1 MIAGLLFLVLM
12 VVLVVL
18 VVRRAGT
25 HGGAAGSADGH
36 TVRRV
41 FQYLLLYG
49 LFVVVAIG
57 AAGLLGRV
65 LERDVL
71 VAGDEAGLARELAFL
86 VVGGPLFAGLALWS
100 RRRFAADPDE
110 ARSVGWA
117 FYVTAASLT
126 ALVTAMTGLGTSL
139 AWAIGLERYSG
150 FALAQ
155 FLVWGAAWAAHW
167 WVDRRTTPPEHTE
180 VHHFAGALVGLVTSA
195 VGLGL
200 LLAGTLRVLLGLS
213 GDELLGGETDQLR
226 AGVAT
231 LAAGAPVWFLYW
243 FRTASRR
250 HTGVLWTV
258 YVLLAGVAGGMI
270 TAVVA
275 ASTLLHSTLVW
286 LVGDAGG
293 VSAQVHFDAA
303 PAQIAA
309 ALVGTLVWWY
319 HQAVLRATAGTG
331 VRTEVRRVYEYVL
344 AGIGLLAAAGGLIMV
359 VAALFEALAG
369 TAMVGGDAVNALLAA
384 ATLLSVG
391 GPVWWIYWHGAQS
404 AAHADPDAEL
414 RSPTRRVYLTL
425 LFGVGGVAAVVAL
438 IVGVYLVLQ
447 DVVEGTVGA
456 ETVRSMRFAV
466 GVLLAT
472 AAITAYHW
480 AVYRADRAHEPAAAE
495 QHLPRFVLLVGPESR
510 EVARE
515 VAHRTHG
522 RVQSLV
528 RADNGHTTWTADEVM
543 AAIGESTA
551 EEVIVLAEP
560 EGPRAI
566 PFHR

>member
-1 MIAGLLFLVLM
+1 MIAGLLFLVMM

-18 VVRRAGT
+18 VVRRVGT
-25 HGGAAGSADGH
+25 HGAGASADGH

-41 FQYLLLYG
+41 FEYALLYG

-57 AAGLLGRV
+57 LSGLLGRV
-65 LERDVL
+65 FERDVL
-71 VAGDEAGLARELAFL
+71 VTGDEAGLARELAFL
-86 VVGGPLFAGLALWS
+86 VVGGPLFAGVALWS
-100 RRRFAADPDE
+100 RRRFAADPGE
-110 ARSVGWA
+110 SRSLEWA

-126 ALVTAMTGLGTSL
+126 ALVVAMTGLGETL
-139 AWAIGLERYSG
+139 AWAIGLEDFSG

-155 FLVWGAAWAAHW
+155 VLVWGGAWGAHW
-167 WVDRRTTPPEHTE
+167 WVDGRRTPPEHTG
-180 VHHFAGALVGLVTSA
+180 VHHFAGAFVGLVVSA

-200 LLAGTLRVLLGLS
+200 LLAGTFRVLFGLT
-213 GDELLGGETDQLR
+213 GDELIGNDTDQLR
-226 AGVAT
+226 AGAVVLVT
-231 LAAGAPVWFLYW
+231 GAPVWFLYW
-243 FRTASRR
+243 VRTASRR
-250 HTGVLWTV
+250 HEDLLWPV
-258 YVLLAGVAGGMI
+258 FVLLAGVAGGMI
-270 TAVVA
+270 TAVVS

-286 LVGDAGG
+286 LVGDPGG
-293 VSAQVHFDAA
+293 VGAKVHFDAA

-309 ALVGTLVWWY
+309 ALVGALVWWY
-319 HQAVLRATAGTG
+319 HQALLRATAGAG

-369 TAMVGGDAVNALLAA
+369 SAMVGGDAVNALLAA
-384 ATLLSVG
+384 ATLLAVG
-391 GPVWWIYWHGAQS
+391 GPVWWIYWHSAQA
-404 AAHADPDAEL
+404 AAHAKPDEEL
-414 RSPTRRVYLTL
+414 RSPTRRVYLTM

-447 DVVEGTVGA
+447 DVVESTVGA
-456 ETVRSMRFAV
+456 ETLRSVRFAV

-480 AVYRADRAHEPAAAE
+480 AVYRSDREHVPEAAE
-495 QHLPRFVLLVGPESR
+495 QHLPRFVLLVGPEGR

-522 RVQSLV
+522 RVQALV

-543 AAIGESTA
+543 AAIGDSTA

-560 EGPRAI
+560 EGLRAI

>member
-1 MIAGLLFLVLM
+1 MIAGLLFLVLI

-18 VVRRAGT
+18 VVRRLGT
-25 HGGAAGSADGH
+25 HGAGSSTEGH
-36 TVRRV
+36 SVRRV

-49 LFVVVAIG
+49 LFVVVGIG
-57 AAGLLGRV
+57 LAGLLGRA

-71 VAGDEAGLARELAFL
+71 VTGDEAGLARELAFL
-86 VVGGPLFAGLALWS
+86 VVGAPLYVGVALWS

-110 ARSVGWA
+110 SRSLGWA

-126 ALVTAMTGLGTSL
+126 ALVTAMTGLGATL
-139 AWAIGLERYSG
+139 AWAVGLERYSG

-155 FLVWGAAWAAHW
+155 VLVWGGAWTAHW
-167 WVDRRTTPPEHTE
+167 WVDRRTTPPANTQ
-180 VHHFAGALVGLVTSA
+180 VHHFAGSLVGLVTAA

-200 LLAGTLRVLLGLS
+200 LLAGSLRILFG
-213 GDELLGGETDQLR
+213 LGGDAFVAGDTDQLR

-231 LAAGAPVWFLYW
+231 LLVGAPVWFVYW
-243 FRTASRR
+243 VRTASHR
-250 HTGVLWTV
+250 HQDVLWAP

-270 TAVVA
+270 TAVVS

-286 LVGDAGG
+286 LVGEPGTA
-293 VSAQVHFDAA
+293 SASVHFDAA

-309 ALVGTLVWWY
+309 ALVGTVVWWY
-319 HQAVLRATAGTG
+319 HQAVLRSAAAAG

-344 AGIGLLAAAGGLIMV
+344 AGIGLLAAAGGLIMI

-369 TAMVGGDAVNALLAA
+369 SAMIGGDAVNALLAA
-384 ATLLSVG
+384 VTLLAVG
-391 GPVWWIYWHGAQS
+391 GPVWWVYWHGAQG
-404 AAHADPDAEL
+404 AAHADPGEEL
-414 RSPTRRVYLTL
+414 RSPTRRVYLLL

-447 DVVEGTVGA
+447 DVVEGVVGA
-456 ETVRSMRFAV
+456 ETVRSVRFAV

-480 AVYRADRAHEPAAAE
+480 AVYRADREHLPASAEP
-495 QHLPRFVLLVGPESR
+495 HLPRFVLLVGPEGR

-528 RADNGHTTWTADEVM
+528 RADNGHTAWTADEVM
-543 AAIGESTA
+543 TAIGESTA
-551 EEVIVLAEP
+551 DEVIVLAEP
-560 EGPRAI
+560 GGPRAI